1 MKPKERPFLWVK
13 LDTGEVPPENG
24 EVIPDTGKATNDIL
38 YVITSCK
45 MPSGKASP
53 EKLSI

>member
-1 MKPKERPFLWVK
+1 MSLHLWVK
-13 LDTGEVPPENG
+13 LYDGEVPPEYG
-24 EVIPDTGKATNDIL
+24 EIIPDTGKATNDIL